1 MIKPKKFKKSIFGGF
16 NRRDVIAY
24 INDLS
29 ETMAEL
35 ESENSAL
42 RSDNAVLQARA
53 SEAAQKVSEL
63 QESLQ
68 LTPNACDAPP
78 AEPGENRIG
87 GFEVR
92 EDIISD
98 LMDTDASRYET
109 KDVHDLSLDIGN
121 ILLAA
126 RECADD
132 IIKEA
137 EDKSKEMKASA
148 LKSSEDLR
156 STLNKTQLYLKSL
169 SDDIDEAIGK
179 FEAE

>member
-29 ETMAEL
+29 EIMAEL
-35 ESENSAL
+35 ESENSSL

-63 QESLQ
+63 QESQ
-68 LTPNACDAPP
+68 QPTPNACGFSP
-78 AEPGENRIG
+78 AESEENHIG

-109 KDVHDLSLDIGN
+109 KGVHDLSLDIGN